1 MGLGGGMKGFGA
13 AATGFGAG
21 GRAGVAGAAAATNF
35 LAGPLAAGLRA
46 GDMATWGFLAGAV
59 AIAFLAVGSRA
70 GDSAGLA
77 FLAITFLAVGCVPEI

>member
-1 MGLGGGMKGFGA
+1 MGLGGAIGAGAEAAGLGGGTNGFGA
-13 AATGFGAG
+13 ATATGFGAG

-59 AIAFLAVGSRA
+59 AIARTYILDFA
-70 GDSAGLA
+70 GRS
-77 FLAITFLAVGCVPEI
+77 